1 MKGIFVV
8 RIGLCKATIQRVFA
22 DGQHNSFAFATDDSC
37 CHKSEVFKL
46 CQRLLL
52 AVAEF
57 AAALFKDGALASDGS
72 LGDKKIRVLRQS
84 DICWNTITC
93 GE

>member
-57 AAALFKDGALASDGS
+57 AAALFKDGALAGDGS
-72 LGDKKIRVLRQS
+72 LGDKEIRDLRQS
-84 DICWNTITC
+84 DIRRNTITC

>member
-1 MKGIFVV
+1 MKGIFVI
-8 RIGLCKATIQRVFA
+8 RIRLCKAAIQRVFA
-22 DGQHNSFAFATDDSC
+22 DGQHNSFASAADNSC

-46 CQRLLL
+46 SQRLLL

-57 AAALFKDGALASDGS
+57 AAALFKDCALAGNGS
-72 LGDKKIRVLRQS
+72 LGDKEIRNLRQS
-84 DICWNTITC
+84 DIRRNTITC